1 MNLYQKDNSD
11 KREYICEIGR
21 RLYSK
26 AFVAANDGNISVRA
40 SENTIWIT
48 PSGVSK
54 GYMNK
59 DMLIKLD
66 LNGVVLQD
74 GLKPSSETGMHT
86 RIYRE
91 NPKIHAVVHAH
102 PPAAT
107 AFAVAGRTPD
117 FRLLPEAVVLLGEI
131 PLAPYAM
138 PSSPD
143 VAESVAR
150 YCNTHNCA
158 LLANH
163 GAVTWGDDL
172 ETAYFRMETLEYLAN
187 LCMNTD
193 RIGNANRLSDK
204 QISDLIAL
212 RNKL

>member
-1 MNLYQKDNSD
+1 MTRGKSD
-11 KREYICEIGR
+11 IRERICEIGV
-21 RLYSK
+21 RLYNK
-26 AFVAANDGNISVRA
+26 NFVAANDGNISVRT
-40 SENTIWIT
+40 SENELWIT

-54 GYMNK
+54 GYM
-59 DMLIKLD
+59 DAGMLIKLD
-66 LNGVVLQD
+66 LNGNMLQG

-91 NPKIHAVVHAH
+91 NTKIRAVVHAH

-107 AFAVAGRTPD
+107 AFAVAGKAPD

-143 VAESVAR
+143 VAESIAG
-150 YCNTHNCA
+150 YCNTHNCV

-163 GAVTWGDDL
+163 GAVTWGEDL

-187 LCMNTD
+187 LCMNTH
-193 RIGNANRLSDK
+193 RIGNANRLSDE
-204 QISDLIAL
+204 QISDLTAL
-212 RNKL
+212 MRKREQ